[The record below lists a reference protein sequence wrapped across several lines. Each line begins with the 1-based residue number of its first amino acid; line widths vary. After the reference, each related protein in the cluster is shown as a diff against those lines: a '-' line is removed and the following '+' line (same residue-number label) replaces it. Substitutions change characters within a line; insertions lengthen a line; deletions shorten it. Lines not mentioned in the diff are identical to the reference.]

1 MRPPYHTSDD
11 ALWVVPRLE
20 IEQFND
26 VERVNFQDTIREYK
40 NEMTRTEE
48 KISPLPSR
56 VKEKGHTALT

>member
-1 MRPPYHTSDD
+1 MRPAYHTSDD
-11 ALWVVPRLE
+11 ALWVVPQLE
-20 IEQFND
+20 IEQFN
-26 VERVNFQDTIREYK
+26 EPDTIREYK